1 MQFVEAGIKIDTDVY
16 RKDILEATEV
26 WALEHYGTDEDGNR
40 NAWTFQQ
47 DSAPS
52 HASIKENPTKFKI
65 PTQKW
70 LDEHFPDF
78 IKKDE
83 WPAASPDLNP
93 LDYSI
98 WSILEAQVNAE
109 AHDSVDSLKQAIMEA
124 FENLNQD
131 MINRAV
137 DDWMRRL
144 DAVIAAEGGHF
155 E

>member
-1 MQFVEAGIKIDTDVY
+1 MLLQSTAICWEMFFVAIVY
-16 RKDILEATEV
+16 GLNEIYPNIPEFFTKM
-26 WALEHYGTDEDGNR
+26 EHI
-40 NAWTFQQ
+40 AWLCV
-47 DSAPS
+47 
-52 HASIKENPTKFKI
+52 H
-65 PTQKW
+65 
-70 LDEHFPDF
+70 
-78 IKKDE
+78 
-83 WPAASPDLNP
+83 DLNQ

-144 DAVIAAEGGHF
+144 DAVIAAEEGHF

>member
-1 MQFVEAGIKIDTDVY
+1 MHLP
-16 RKDILEATEV
+16 LE
-26 WALEHYGTDEDGNR
+26 
-40 NAWTFQQ
+40 Q
-47 DSAPS
+47 DSAPL

-65 PTQKW
+65 PMQKW

-83 WPAASPDLNP
+83 WPAVSPDLNP

-109 AHDSVDSLKQAIMEA
+109 AHDSVDSLKQAIME
-124 FENLNQD
+124 ENLNQD

-137 DDWMRRL
+137 DDGMRRL
-144 DAVIAAEGGHF
+144 DAN
-155 E
+155 

>member
-1 MQFVEAGIKIDTDVY
+1 M
-16 RKDILEATEV
+16 
-26 WALEHYGTDEDGNR
+26 
-40 NAWTFQQ
+40 
-47 DSAPS
+47 
-52 HASIKENPTKFKI
+52 
-65 PTQKW
+65 
-70 LDEHFPDF
+70 
-78 IKKDE
+78 
-83 WPAASPDLNP
+83 PAASPDLNP

-109 AHDSVDSLKQAIMEA
+109 AHDLVDSLKQAIMEA
-124 FENLNQD
+124 FKNLNQD

>member
-1 MQFVEAGIKIDTDVY
+1 
-16 RKDILEATEV
+16 
-26 WALEHYGTDEDGNR
+26 
-40 NAWTFQQ
+40 
-47 DSAPS
+47 
-52 HASIKENPTKFKI
+52 
-65 PTQKW
+65 
-70 LDEHFPDF
+70 
-78 IKKDE
+78 
-83 WPAASPDLNP
+83 LNP

-98 WSILEAQVNAE
+98 WSILEAQMNAE

-137 DDWMRRL
+137 DDWMGCL